1 MSKGGKREGSGR
13 KKIGIS
19 IHTRVEEDL
28 LERIDEE
35 IGGNSRAEKI
45 RNCLKLGLE
54 NNKLKIKSNERTK
67 ENGENTIR

>member
-19 IHTRVEEDL
+19 IHTRVEEEL
-28 LERIDEE
+28 LERIEEE

-45 RNCLKLGLE
+45 RNCLKIGLE
-54 NNKLKIKSNERTK
+54 NNKLKMKCSERKK
-67 ENGENTIR
+67 ENGENTI